1 MKLLFKIGKYKIGE
15 KIYRLND
22 ESFGPK
28 NSFGLFQITLNDNST
43 FLLNIDKHS
52 KLALSFEG
60 YFPIE
65 SIKNL
70 NKFNFNPSYI
80 YEGEIILE
88 GSEEEL
94 DGDGFFMPLKN
105 QKLYFDEKK
114 SVLAIGEIINT
125 KCMRFSDWAYAYL
138 SDCEIVGF
146 ALKLFK

>member
-1 MKLLFKIGKYKIGE
+1 MKLLFKFDKCSSDE

-22 ESFGPK
+22 GSFGPK
-28 NSFGLFQITLNDNST
+28 NNVGLFQITLNDNST

-60 YFPIE
+60 YFPVE

-70 NKFNFNPSYI
+70 NKFNFNPSNI

-88 GSEEEL
+88 ASEEEF

-105 QKLYFDEKK
+105 QKLSFDEKK
-114 SVLAIGEIINT
+114 SVLAIGEISNT

-138 SDCEIVGF
+138 SDEKIVGF